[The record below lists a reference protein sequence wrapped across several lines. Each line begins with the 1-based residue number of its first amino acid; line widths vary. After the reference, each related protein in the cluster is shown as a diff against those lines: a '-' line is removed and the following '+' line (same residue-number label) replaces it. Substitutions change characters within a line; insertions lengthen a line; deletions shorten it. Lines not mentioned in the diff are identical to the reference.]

1 MIISGTV
8 LPLMDLVF
16 GKFVNV
22 FNDFVIGELSPA
34 GYRSKVGEFRYAI
47 PDSGLSAEGTTM
59 SDLEQ
64 SLLCLPLP
72 RKVCP

>member
-8 LPLMDLVF
+8 LPLMDVVF

-34 GYRSKVGEFRYAI
+34 GYRSKVNEFSLYFI
-47 PDSGLSAEGTTM
+47 YLFIGKFVLTYVWTVSQSILLQNGCGLT
-59 SDLEQ
+59 
-64 SLLCLPLP
+64 
-72 RKVCP
+72 